1 MYGFVVC
8 LDFKDVL
15 IKEYFSNYCKN
26 ISKIILNLE
35 TKQIEVQQRESN
47 P

>member
-1 MYGFVVC
+1 MYSFVVC

-15 IKEYFSNYCKN
+15 IKEYFSNHFKN
-26 ISKIILNLE
+26 TSKITLNLE
-35 TKQIEVQQRESN
+35 TKQIQVQQRESN